1 MCIYVLYIQE
11 LDFSYCPKFGGTE
24 LEKILPASKTLKHLI
39 LKGTNVDDESL
50 ISYLQQVHLRFGE
63 CKLESLDLSAISKEG
78 SHLIGDAAA
87 KAISVSLKYF
97 CV

>member
-1 MCIYVLYIQE
+1 M
-11 LDFSYCPKFGGTE
+11 
-24 LEKILPASKTLKHLI
+24 

-50 ISYLQQVHLRFGE
+50 TKYLQKVHHRFGE

-87 KAISVSLKYF
+87 KAISVS
-97 CV
+97 VQ